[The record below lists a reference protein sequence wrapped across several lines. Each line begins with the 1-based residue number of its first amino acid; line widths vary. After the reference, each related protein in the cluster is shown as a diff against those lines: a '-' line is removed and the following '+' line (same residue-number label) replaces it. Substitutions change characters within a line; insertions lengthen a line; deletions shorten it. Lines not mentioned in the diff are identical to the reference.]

1 MPVRAQGLT
10 GQRIAWT
17 ARLGKVGLYC
27 RNGHTFELVAAPV
40 PSAQLAA
47 LAARLPLA

>member
-10 GQRIAWT
+10 GQRPAWT
-17 ARLGKVGLYC
+17 ARLGKVSLAC
-27 RNGHTFELVAAPV
+27 RNGHIFELVVAPV